1 MHITVER
8 PINTTIFP
16 VDEQV
21 ASFRYFF
28 FFLQPVDFYT
38 RGAGF
43 GHSRELSLQGKA
55 ANQSAENR
63 NVSKKLMKKV
73 YYLMAKE
80 TTLCFCFKLLNKE
93 AS

>member
-28 FFLQPVDFYT
+28 FLQPVDFYT

-43 GHSRELSLQGKA
+43 GHSRELFTGKSCKPISRKQKCFQKANEKSLLFNGQRD
-55 ANQSAENR
+55 NT
-63 NVSKKLMKKV
+63 V
-73 YYLMAKE
+73 
-80 TTLCFCFKLLNKE
+80 LLF
-93 AS
+93 

>member
-21 ASFRYFF
+21 ASFRYFLF
-28 FFLQPVDFYT
+28 FFTAFYT

-43 GHSRELSLQGKA
+43 GHSRELFTGKSCKPISRKHKCFQKANEKSLLFNGKRD
-55 ANQSAENR
+55 NT
-63 NVSKKLMKKV
+63 V
-73 YYLMAKE
+73 
-80 TTLCFCFKLLNKE
+80 LLF
-93 AS
+93 